1 METQKQHQINPETQS
16 CQMAVSGSVIDFPIQ
31 LDIDILAKYGFLCIG
46 DKEFKRNDC
55 DFIIKQKTEE
65 LFTIDHDHLSLR
77 LYSEHQLKGAYSTFE
92 DKELHPV

>member
-1 METQKQHQINPETQS
+1 MKTQNQNSVNPDTQS

-46 DKEFKRNDC
+46 NKEFKRNDC

-65 LFTIDHDHLSLR
+65 LFTIDHDHLSLQVH
-77 LYSEHQLKGAYSTFE
+77 SEHQLKRAYLSFE
-92 DKELHPV
+92 YKELLV